1 MQTPKPREWAKG
13 QVWIF
18 HYLGWA
24 SRGFEKVEK
33 ALRKLE
39 IIIAFPSIFQ
49 YLSIPETTPG
59 YALTHTVLLSLKK
72 PYWVLSV
79 CVMQCQVIYPPAR
92 SEETEPFVRW

>member
-1 MQTPKPREWAKG
+1 MQTPKPGEWAKG

-24 SRGFEKVEK
+24 SRGFVKVEK
-33 ALRKLE
+33 VLRKLE

-49 YLSIPETTPG
+49 YPSIPETTPG

-72 PYWVLSV
+72 PYWVFKCV
-79 CVMQCQVIYPPAR
+79 CV
-92 SEETEPFVRW
+92 